1 MSLIYR
7 YNFSEE
13 ITHRILCFS
22 KLYQYDERNDYKE
35 KWEIWCEENNELI
48 LKETDRL
55 NKLGYEGEVLDKMY
69 KASRYYF
76 RKKKLEKNIP
86 KRRERYIS
94 LSRELLQNIDLYI
107 SENLKLE
114 MKPKDMFIRF
124 CEINNELIQKT
135 IIELNEKGFNEK
147 DEINFKI
154 KKTFKNRYFN
164 LTH

>member
-135 IIELNEKGFNEK
+135 IIEL
-147 DEINFKI
+147 IYTFKI
-154 KKTFKNRYFN
+154 Y
-164 LTH
+164 

>member
-86 KRRERYIS
+86 KRRER
-94 LSRELLQNIDLYI
+94 
-107 SENLKLE
+107 
-114 MKPKDMFIRF
+114 
-124 CEINNELIQKT
+124 
-135 IIELNEKGFNEK
+135 
-147 DEINFKI
+147 
-154 KKTFKNRYFN
+154 
-164 LTH
+164 

>member
-1 MSLIYR
+1 
-7 YNFSEE
+7 
-13 ITHRILCFS
+13 
-22 KLYQYDERNDYKE
+22 
-35 KWEIWCEENNELI
+35 
-48 LKETDRL
+48 
-55 NKLGYEGEVLDKMY
+55 MY